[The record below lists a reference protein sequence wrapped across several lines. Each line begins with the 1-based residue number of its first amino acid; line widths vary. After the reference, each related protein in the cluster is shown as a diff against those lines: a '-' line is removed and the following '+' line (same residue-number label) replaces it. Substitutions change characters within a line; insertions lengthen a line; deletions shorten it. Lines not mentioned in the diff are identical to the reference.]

1 MIQTFIKIQC
11 ISKSWITSKNL
22 NPNYSYIRLKH
33 NQNFY
38 SYKEAVPFLI
48 KKTSKRYFTTPKYS
62 TKSISDDNILMNHK
76 KRSKIENIQGYRD
89 CFDYPPKTKRTE
101 QKQSDERKP
110 TRYDETL
117 LYIETEK
124 LLTRFFF
131 ELKTLEH

>member
-1 MIQTFIKIQC
+1 MPLLF
-11 ISKSWITSKNL
+11 N
-22 NPNYSYIRLKH
+22 
-33 NQNFY
+33 
-38 SYKEAVPFLI
+38 
-48 KKTSKRYFTTPKYS
+48 KTSRRYSTTAKYS

-76 KRSKIENIQGYRD
+76 KRSKIENIQGYCD
-89 CFDYPPKTKRTE
+89 FSDYPTKTKRTK

-131 ELKTLEH
+131 RTKNVRTLTSTCAKIGNNGKR